1 MRKDNNGI
9 YISGK
14 ISNLDENHAREL
26 FNDAERMLCVAYP
39 NRIVINPFNI
49 RPLFGIKKY
58 WFFMIADIYYLIF
71 HCSDIF
77 LLDNWKES
85 KGAKIEL
92 CVALLLN
99 KTVL

>member
-1 MRKDNNGI
+1 MRKANQGI

-14 ISNLDENHAREL
+14 ISNLDENHAMEL

-39 NRIVINPFNI
+39 NRRVYNPKKI
-49 RPLFGIKKY
+49 KPLFGIDK
-58 WFFMIADIYYLIF
+58 WTTHMIADLYNLIF

-85 KGAKIEL
+85 RGAKIEL
-92 CVALLLN
+92 CIALLLR